1 MTIDQEDKKGLS
13 NLRMEKARQFFGDAE
28 ANLREGRL
36 NTAVNRSYYAALNA
50 VRSLLILKG
59 ANPGTHEG
67 NVTMLS
73 LRFVKP
79 GLMSVDVVKSFKILL
94 ARRTDV
100 DYGDFAAIDRAE
112 AEDSLKISE
121 EVIEKVD
128 LLRKK
133 MVSEM

>member
-1 MTIDQEDKKGLS
+1 
-13 NLRMEKARQFFGDAE
+13 
-28 ANLREGRL
+28 
-36 NTAVNRSYYAALNA
+36 
-50 VRSLLILKG
+50 
-59 ANPGTHEG
+59 
-67 NVTMLS
+67 
-73 LRFVKP
+73 
-79 GLMSVDVVKSFKILL
+79 MSVDVVKSFKILL

-121 EVIEKVD
+121 EVVIEKVD

>member
-1 MTIDQEDKKGLS
+1 
-13 NLRMEKARQFFGDAE
+13 
-28 ANLREGRL
+28 
-36 NTAVNRSYYAALNA
+36 
-50 VRSLLILKG
+50 
-59 ANPGTHEG
+59 
-67 NVTMLS
+67 
-73 LRFVKP
+73 
-79 GLMSVDVVKSFKILL
+79 MSVVVVKSFKILL

>member
-1 MTIDQEDKKGLS
+1 
-13 NLRMEKARQFFGDAE
+13 
-28 ANLREGRL
+28 
-36 NTAVNRSYYAALNA
+36 
-50 VRSLLILKG
+50 
-59 ANPGTHEG
+59 
-67 NVTMLS
+67 
-73 LRFVKP
+73 
-79 GLMSVDVVKSFKILL
+79 MSVDVVKSFKILL